1 MSLVGRLEDL
11 ALPDIF
17 QIISLSKKTGT
28 LVVRSRKGTGMVVF
42 KSGQVIQ
49 AGSDSIRDSLGN
61 ILVSQGMV
69 DQGDLA
75 VALALQKSAPDK
87 PLGMILAETGA
98 TTSKVIEDVVRQQIE
113 DIIYDLLA
121 WEEGFFNFELGEI
134 APKDKIEIDT
144 HDLLLKSGLSAEYLL
159 MEGTRILD
167 EKRKDQKKKAPPSH
181 PSTKTAPAAKAA
193 PAPKAA
199 PAAKRAVP
207 EAPPAPKPAPAQPPR
222 PAPVVRTSYEP
233 AKEEFRA
240 KIETEESSK
249 QLTTLKSMFD
259 ELRFPTATAEVTLL
273 ILRYASEVVN
283 RAVLFMAK
291 KDEVR
296 GLGQFGIEL
305 PSGASP
311 DKVVR
316 NIRIPLSEPSLF
328 RNVIESRRT
337 YLGPLEVSQQNS
349 YFVNEAGGLRP
360 DTVLAIPLIVDDKIV
375 LIVYGDNLPDQK
387 PIRGVETLEIFMNQA
402 GMALE
407 KALLQRK
414 LTELQKESK

>member
-28 LVVRSRKGTGMVVF
+28 LIVRSRKGTGMVVF
-42 KSGQVIQ
+42 KDGQVIQ
-49 AGSDSIRDSLGN
+49 AASDSIRDSLGN
-61 ILVSQGMV
+61 ILVSQGM
-69 DQGDLA
+69 LTE
-75 VALALQKSAPDK
+75 ALLSQALSTQKKEIDK
-87 PLGMILAETGA
+87 PLGMILTDMGA
-98 TTSKVIEDVVRQQIE
+98 VSAQILESVVRKQIE
-113 DIIYDLLA
+113 EIIYDLLA

-144 HDLLLKSGLSAEYLL
+144 QEFLLKHGISAEYLL

-167 EKRKDQKKKAPPSH
+167 EKRKNM
-181 PSTKTAPAAKAA
+181 
-193 PAPKAA
+193 
-199 PAAKRAVP
+199 
-207 EAPPAPKPAPAQPPR
+207 PR
-222 PAPVVRTSYEP
+222 PAPATKAPGSASQPSPHFPHESYEP

-240 KIETEESSK
+240 RIETETPQKEI
-249 QLTTLKSMFD
+249 TTLKSMFD

-305 PSGASP
+305 KSQSA
-311 DKVVR
+311 DQVVR
-316 NIRIPLSEPSLF
+316 NIKIPLNQPSLF
-328 RNVIESRRT
+328 LTVIENRRS
-337 YLGPLEVSQQNS
+337 YLGEFEQNES
-349 YFVNEAGGLRP
+349 NKYLMNELGGAMP
-360 DTVLAIPLIVDDKIV
+360 DQVLAIPLVVDGKV
-375 LIVYGDNLPDQK
+375 ALVVYGDNLPEK
-387 PIRGVETLEIFMNQA
+387 RPIKGVDTLEIFMNQA

-407 KALLQRK
+407 KALLEKRIA
-414 LTELQKESK
+414 ELQKEKQ

>member
-28 LVVRSRKGTGMVVF
+28 LVVRSRRGTGMVVF

-69 DQGDLA
+69 EQEDLA
-75 VALALQKSAPDK
+75 AALSMQKSAPDK
-87 PLGMILAETGA
+87 PLGMILVESGA
-98 TTSKVIEDVVRQQIE
+98 TTSKIIEDVVRQQIE
-113 DIIYDLLA
+113 EIIYDLLA

-167 EKRKDQKKKAPPSH
+167 ERRKDQTKKAPLQTSPKASSATK
-181 PSTKTAPAAKAA
+181 STPAA
-193 PAPKAA
+193 
-199 PAAKRAVP
+199 RRSVP
-207 EAPPAPKPAPAQPPR
+207 EAQLASN
-222 PAPVVRTSYEP
+222 PAPVQFPRPVPVVRASYEP
-233 AKEEFRA
+233 AKEDFRTR
-240 KIETEESSK
+240 IETEEASK

-283 RAVLFMAK
+283 RAILFMAK

-305 PSGASP
+305 ASGSSP

-328 RNVIESRRT
+328 RSVIESRRT
-337 YLGPLEVSQQNS
+337 YLGPLEASQQNS
-349 YFVNEAGGLRP
+349 FFVNEAGGMKP
-360 DTVLAIPLIVDDKIV
+360 DTVLAIPLIVDGKIA

-407 KALLQRK
+407 KALLERK
-414 LTELQKESK
+414 LAELQKESK

>member
-61 ILVSQGMV
+61 ILVSQGMI
-69 DQGDLA
+69 DQA
-75 VALALQKSAPDK
+75 ALAAALAMQKAAPDK
-87 PLGMILAETGA
+87 PLGMILVERRA
-98 TTSKVIEDVVRQQIE
+98 TTSKIIEDVVRQQIE
-113 DIIYDLLA
+113 EIIYDLLA

-144 HDLLLKSGLSAEYLL
+144 QDLLLKSGLSAEYLL

-167 EKRKDQKKKAPPSH
+167 ERRKDQKKKPS
-181 PSTKTAPAAKAA
+181 PQQSSKAS

-199 PAAKRAVP
+199 PAVKRTAP
-207 EAPPAPKPAPAQPPR
+207 EPAPSPPPVPSSR
-222 PAPVVRTSYEP
+222 PAPVVRASYEP

-240 KIETEESSK
+240 KIETEEPSK

-283 RAVLFMAK
+283 RAILFMAK

-305 PSGASP
+305 ASGASP

-328 RNVIESRRT
+328 RNVIESKRT
-337 YLGPLEVSQQNS
+337 YLGPLEATEQNS
-349 YFVNEAGGLRP
+349 YFVNEAGGLKP
-360 DTVLAIPLIVDDKIV
+360 DAVLAIPLIVDGKIA

-407 KALLQRK
+407 KALLERK
-414 LTELQKESK
+414 LAELQKEGK

>member
-42 KSGQVIQ
+42 KNGQVIQ

-61 ILVSQGMV
+61 ILVSQGMI
-69 DQGDLA
+69 DQADLA
-75 VALALQKSAPDK
+75 AALVMQKSAPDN
-87 PLGMILAETGA
+87 PLGMILVETGA
-98 TTSKVIEDVVRQQIE
+98 TTSKIIEDVVRQQIE

-167 EKRKDQKKKAPPSH
+167 EKRKDQKKKASPSQ
-181 PSTKTAPAAKAA
+181 PSPKASL
-193 PAPKAA
+193 APKAA
-199 PAAKRAVP
+199 PTVKRTTP
-207 EAPPAPKPAPAQPPR
+207 EASPAMKPALGLPPR
-222 PAPVVRTSYEP
+222 PAPVVRASYEP

-240 KIETEESSK
+240 KIETEGSSK

-283 RAVLFMAK
+283 RAILFMAK

-305 PSGASP
+305 ASGASP

-337 YLGPLEVSQQNS
+337 YLGPLEASQQNS
-349 YFVNEAGGLRP
+349 YLVNEAGGVKP
-360 DTVLAIPLIVDDKIV
+360 DTVLAIPLIVDGKIA

-407 KALLQRK
+407 KALLERK
-414 LTELQKESK
+414 LAELQKESK